1 MSEETSSLQTTNAA
15 IDELDPPT
23 TTSASTDPAVVTT
36 VTQNKGAVSNQ
47 VAKLKDANSKYKSL
61 LKLAK
66 ERIQSQEEEM
76 NKLKAEILSL
86 SKKNEDLSV
95 ALSSSSALEGGS
107 KVEDNILDNNEQSES
122 ILIRIWQRVKVESN
136 SSDNGNSDYDI
147 WALLEFESDPDTTLT
162 PSRHKQWKRFGSEQA
177 LSDYIRR
184 DNNIMGERIQIPP
197 YSLSADQS
205 AMLEEEAKK
214 NIAQVT
220 EEFRRYRVKAEVARR
235 QADEQ
240 LKVLQCGNV
249 ENTQKRIE
257 GQDIEKELAQARS
270 EHIELETLKHELTEQ
285 ETHWKSA
292 YETLLAENNALKS
305 SGAEALLAAQ
315 WRQRYE
321 SCHREKDDLETKLAM
336 LTDKA
341 KNSDMH
347 KYELKYREL
356 KEAFRSYRRKAKEIF
371 DDVQR
376 DKNDTGMT
384 DFSARVTE
392 DAKMQYLRNL
402 MVNYLSSDPD
412 IREHMEDAIG
422 TVLKFSDEE
431 KARIEK
437 KRIEGDDWFSM
448 IKI

>member
-1 MSEETSSLQTTNAA
+1 LN
-15 IDELDPPT
+15 
-23 TTSASTDPAVVTT
+23 
-36 VTQNKGAVSNQ
+36 
-47 VAKLKDANSKYKSL
+47 
-61 LKLAK
+61 
-66 ERIQSQEEEM
+66 
-76 NKLKAEILSL
+76 
-86 SKKNEDLSV
+86 KKNEDLSV
-95 ALSSSSALEGGS
+95 AISSSSALGNNGINNAANNDALE
-107 KVEDNILDNNEQSES
+107 KNIDTNDST
-122 ILIRIWQRVKVESN
+122 LIRFHQRVKVECLSA
-136 SSDNGNSDYDI
+136 DADEEI
-147 WALLEFESDPDTTLT
+147 WALLEFESDHDATLT
-162 PSRHKQWKRFGSEQA
+162 PTRFKQWKKFGSEQA
-177 LSDYIRR
+177 LSDYIRL
-184 DNNIMGERIQIPP
+184 DNNVMGERIQIPP
-197 YSLSADQS
+197 YSLTADQS
-205 AMLEEEAKK
+205 ATLEDEARK
-214 NIAQVT
+214 NVAQVT

-235 QADEQ
+235 QADDQ
-240 LKVLQCGNV
+240 LKALQSGNV
-249 ENTQKRIE
+249 EITQKRIE

-270 EHIELETLKHELTEQ
+270 EHIELETLKHELSEQ

-292 YETLLAENNALKS
+292 YETLQAENSALKS

-321 SCHREKDDLETKLAM
+321 TSHREKEDLETKLDM

-376 DKNDTGMT
+376 DKDGGMNN
-384 DFSARVTE
+384 FSARVTE

-402 MVNYLSSDPD
+402 MVNYLSSDPE
-412 IREHMEDAIG
+412 IRGHMEDAIG

-437 KRIEGDDWFSM
+437 KKVEGDNWLSM

>member
-1 MSEETSSLQTTNAA
+1 M
-15 IDELDPPT
+15 D
-23 TTSASTDPAVVTT
+23 
-36 VTQNKGAVSNQ
+36 
-47 VAKLKDANSKYKSL
+47 
-61 LKLAK
+61 
-66 ERIQSQEEEM
+66 
-76 NKLKAEILSL
+76 KLKAEIALL
-86 SKKNEDLSV
+86 NKKNEDLSV
-95 ALSSSSALEGGS
+95 AISSSSALEGNGDIS
-107 KVEDNILDNNEQSES
+107 KTDKDGQSDNIDQSES
-122 ILIRIWQRVKVESN
+122 ILIRIWQRVKVECSN
-136 SSDNGNSDYDI
+136 NNNTTTTMSSDYDSDYDI

-162 PSRHKQWKRFGSEQA
+162 PTRYKQWKKFNSEQA

-184 DNNIMGERIQIPP
+184 DNNVMGERIQIPP
-197 YSLSADQS
+197 YSLTADQS
-205 AMLEEEAKK
+205 AALEGEAKK
-214 NIAQVT
+214 NIAQVI

-235 QADEQ
+235 QADDQ
-240 LKVLQCGNV
+240 LKALQCGNV
-249 ENTQKRIE
+249 ENTQRRIE

-321 SCHREKDDLETKLAM
+321 TCHREKDDLDTKLAM

-376 DKNDTGMT
+376 DKDGGMNN
-384 DFSARVTE
+384 FSARVTE

-402 MVNYLSSDPD
+402 MVNYLSSDPE
-412 IREHMEDAIG
+412 IRGHMEDAIG

-437 KRIEGDDWFSM
+437 KKVEGDNWLSM